1 MKKEKS
7 TRRKEQGE
15 ATKRKLFEIA
25 QKLFIEY
32 GVDNVSVDNIVEAAG
47 VARGTFYVHF
57 ESKDTL
63 ISSLIIDYVNKVDM
77 DYEAFLKT
85 LPLDEPSPDILLAL
99 ASRISDVIE
108 HSVGFDNMRT
118 LYKVQLTGA
127 QHMQVASSYSRA
139 LYQLFVNVL
148 ETGSN
153 RGEFEMLLPA
163 GELSQHLILAIRGL
177 VYEWCIRYP
186 DFNLK
191 EQTLTHF
198 KILLDGIRSNGQTI
212 S

>member
-15 ATKRKLFEIA
+15 ATKKKIFETAQRLFV
-25 QKLFIEY
+25 EY

-57 ESKDTL
+57 ESKDAL
-63 ISSLIIDYVNKVDM
+63 ISSLIIDNVDKVDM
-77 DYEAFLKT
+77 DYETFLKT
-85 LPLDEPSPDILLAL
+85 LPSDAPSADILLAL
-99 ASRISDVIE
+99 AGRISDVIE
-108 HSVGFDNMRT
+108 HSLGFENMRT

-127 QHMQVASSYSRA
+127 PHMQVATSYNRA
-139 LYQLFVNVL
+139 LYQLFMAVL
-148 ETGSN
+148 ETGNN
-153 RGEFEMLLPA
+153 RGEFQMLLPA
-163 GELSQHLILAIRGL
+163 GELSRHLILAMRGL

-191 EQTLTHF
+191 ERTLKHF
-198 KILLDGIRSNGQTI
+198 KILLDGIKVKSRE
-212 S
+212 

>member
-1 MKKEKS
+1 MKKKKS

-15 ATKRKLFEIA
+15 ATKKKLFETA
-25 QKLFIEY
+25 QRLFVEY

-57 ESKDTL
+57 ESKDAL
-63 ISSLIIDYVNKVDM
+63 ISSLIIDYVDKVDM

-85 LPLDEPSPDILLAL
+85 LPPDAPSADILLAL
-99 ASRISDVIE
+99 AGRISDVIE
-108 HSVGFDNMRT
+108 HSLGFDNMRT

-127 QHMQVASSYSRA
+127 KHMKAASSYNRA
-139 LYQLFVNVL
+139 LYELFEAVL
-148 ETGSN
+148 ETGYN
-153 RGEFEMLLPA
+153 RGEFHMLLPA
-163 GELSQHLILAIRGL
+163 GELSRHLILAMRGL

-191 EQTLTHF
+191 EQTLMHF
-198 KILLDGIRSNGQTI
+198 KILLDGIKG
-212 S
+212 